1 MIFKLSPMRQKSK
14 IFDQSYIF
22 YRNDPYVGCE
32 KIDEEYCICFIPNVQ
47 EAEVKIL
54 QQAIEIYRKGPNCQ
68 DIPINR
74 LSVFRPRDFFILSE
88 FFTRYGS
95 IIRKNE

>member
-1 MIFKLSPMRQKSK
+1 MRQKSK
-14 IFDQSYIF
+14 NFDKSYIF
-22 YRNDPYVGCE
+22 YRNNPKVGCE

-54 QQAIEIYRKGPNCQ
+54 KQAIEIYRKGPNCQ

-88 FFTRYGS
+88 FLLVMGQL
-95 IIRKNE
+95 

>member
-1 MIFKLSPMRQKSK
+1 MLTLSTKLTALE
-14 IFDQSYIF
+14 
-22 YRNDPYVGCE
+22 NE

-74 LSVFRPRDFFILSE
+74 LSVSRPRDFFILSE